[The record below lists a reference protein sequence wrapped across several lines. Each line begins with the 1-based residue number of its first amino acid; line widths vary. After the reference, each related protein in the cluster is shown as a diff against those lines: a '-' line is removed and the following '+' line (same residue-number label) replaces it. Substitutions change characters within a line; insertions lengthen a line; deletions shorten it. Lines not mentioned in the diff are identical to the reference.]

1 MGNQFRS
8 STYSLLEQEN
18 IIESILFMM
27 GESVSV
33 DTLATAIESSVDVAK
48 DAAERLYSKYQG
60 EYQDRGMKV
69 IKLGS
74 KYQMVSNNKY
84 FKNLVLVASHPQKP
98 VITESILETLSII
111 AYKQPISKPEIENIR
126 GVKSDYACNRLLEY
140 GLIEEKGRL
149 ETAGRPILFG
159 TTEEF
164 MLRFGIESLDELPIL
179 DATKFAEIENEVE
192 KELSETLGEPVVLDK
207 DLYTENVTTNL
218 KSELENVNGSNNEI
232 DNLNID
238 KKIND
243 LDNEEKEDLE
253 SNLYGSENTNIEI
266 EKEIEDIDDEIT
278 NTEEEIIHIDDETAN
293 YDGEIKETYD
303 ETEDTEE
310 EVMDTY
316 SEVADNEEEIIDT
329 YDEPKD
335 FEDESAEIEEENAY
349 NNIENDNK
357 IFDNTNNEAKDTTD
371 TNDLDNFTK
380 REAPR

>member
-1 MGNQFRS
+1 MGNQFTS
-8 STYSLLEQEN
+8 STYTLLEQEN

-33 DTLATAIESSVDVAK
+33 DTLATAIESTVDVAK
-48 DAAERLYSKYQG
+48 DAAERLYNKYQN

-111 AYKQPISKPEIENIR
+111 AYKQPISKPEIEHIR

-192 KELSETLGEPVVLDK
+192 KELSETLGEPVVIDK
-207 DLYTENVTTNL
+207 DLYTENVTNNL
-218 KSELENVNGSNNEI
+218 KSEMTDIDNKELDENKDEETVDGSVDIIKEKNDNVNNEVDNIDNKVENDNINVDSIDNEINNEI
-232 DNLNID
+232 NDNINNNID
-238 KKIND
+238 DSNITDDFND
-243 LDNEEKEDLE
+243 
-253 SNLYGSENTNIEI
+253 S
-266 EKEIEDIDDEIT
+266 
-278 NTEEEIIHIDDETAN
+278 
-293 YDGEIKETYD
+293 
-303 ETEDTEE
+303 
-310 EVMDTY
+310 
-316 SEVADNEEEIIDT
+316 
-329 YDEPKD
+329 
-335 FEDESAEIEEENAY
+335 
-349 NNIENDNK
+349 
-357 IFDNTNNEAKDTTD
+357 
-371 TNDLDNFTK
+371 
-380 REAPR
+380 EAPR

>member
-1 MGNQFRS
+1 MGNQFTS
-8 STYSLLEQEN
+8 STYTLLEQEN

-33 DTLATAIESSVDVAK
+33 DTLATAIESTVDVAN
-48 DAAERLYSKYQG
+48 DAAERLYNKYQN

-111 AYKQPISKPEIENIR
+111 AYKQPISKPEIEHIR

-149 ETAGRPILFG
+149 ESAGRPILFG

-192 KELSETLGEPVVLDK
+192 KELSETLGEPVVIDK
-207 DLYTENVTTNL
+207 DLYTENVTNNL
-218 KSELENVNGSNNEI
+218 KSEMTDIDNNLEEENKEDNQEDSSVESPVDSSIEEKNDNDNKEIDNIDETIIDSDKANVDSIDNEINNEI
-232 DNLNID
+232 NNDFNKDINNNLND
-238 KKIND
+238 FN
-243 LDNEEKEDLE
+243 
-253 SNLYGSENTNIEI
+253 NT
-266 EKEIEDIDDEIT
+266 DDF
-278 NTEEEIIHIDDETAN
+278 NS
-293 YDGEIKETYD
+293 G
-303 ETEDTEE
+303 
-310 EVMDTY
+310 
-316 SEVADNEEEIIDT
+316 
-329 YDEPKD
+329 
-335 FEDESAEIEEENAY
+335 
-349 NNIENDNK
+349 
-357 IFDNTNNEAKDTTD
+357 
-371 TNDLDNFTK
+371 
-380 REAPR
+380 EAPR